1 MEFVDVGDF
10 LCLNLFKDCLKVC
23 IIKSSSNRDAKS
35 EFLCFLTPHA
45 ALDFQSKSVDSNF
58 YL

>member
-23 IIKSSSNRDAKS
+23 IIKSSLNRDAMTA
-35 EFLCFLTPHA
+35 FLCFLTPHA
-45 ALDFQSKSVDSNF
+45 ALDFQSKSVD
-58 YL
+58 